1 MIIHIINGGFFISW
15 VVDLFWIS
23 YNNFNNC
30 NRLSDDDTS
39 ENNEAPIFCSKPIL
53 VYYGQIFALIIS
65 AIAVLIVKYFF
76 IGLGK
81 LINRYRKKNQV
92 DEMVHYA

>member
-1 MIIHIINGGFFISW
+1 MIIHIINAGFFISW
-15 VVDLFWIS
+15 VLDLFWIS

-30 NRLSDDDTS
+30 NRLSDEEIS
-39 ENNEAPIFCSKPIL
+39 ENNEAPIFCSRPLL

-76 IGLGK
+76 IGLSK
-81 LINRYRKKNQV
+81 LINRYIKKNQV
-92 DEMVHYA
+92 DEVVHNA